1 LYYAGEFPGKGVRNM
16 KNKLLAIFVM
26 GAMGNAVAYAADG
39 GNFYM
44 SAGFDY
50 SSGKY
55 GSDTTTTILSIPVIG
70 MYLTGDWM
78 FRLTVPYVRITGN
91 GTVIPG
97 MGGAVPGSGGSVS
110 GGGGGMGSGNAT
122 ASTTQSGL
130 GDVIAAATYNIY
142 SGIENA
148 LRVDLTGKFK
158 FATADIGLGTG
169 ENDYAAQVDVY
180 KGFDSFTAMG
190 SLGYQVLGDSP
201 LYDLSNAA
209 YGIFGGYYQ
218 FTEQTGAGAEM
229 RVSQKLYATGEG
241 PRELTAYVTH
251 QFDKNLKINAYV
263 LKGFSDG
270 SPDSGFGMLLTSD
283 F

>member
-1 LYYAGEFPGKGVRNM
+1 M
-16 KNKLLAIFVM
+16 KSKLLAIFVM
-26 GAMGNAVAYAADG
+26 GALGNAAAYAAEGD
-39 GNFYM
+39 NFYM

-55 GSDTTTTILSIPVIG
+55 GSDATTTMLYIPVVG
-70 MYLTGDWM
+70 MYLAGDWM
-78 FRLTVPYVRITGN
+78 FKLTVPYVWITGD

-110 GGGGGMGSGNAT
+110 GGGGGSKGS

-169 ENDYAAQVDVY
+169 ENDYAAQADVY

-190 SLGYQVLGDSP
+190 SLGYHVLGDP
-201 LYDLSNAA
+201 PGYDFSNAA

-218 FTEQTGAGAEM
+218 FTDQTGAGAEM
-229 RVSQKLYATGEG
+229 RLSQKLYATGAG
-241 PRELTAYVTH
+241 PRELTAYVSH
-251 QFDKNLKINAYV
+251 RFDESLKISGYV

-270 SPDSGFGMLLTSD
+270 SPDSGFGVLLTSD
-283 F
+283 L

>member
-1 LYYAGEFPGKGVRNM
+1 MRYAGKAPGNGVHNM
-16 KNKLLAIFVM
+16 KSKLLAIFVM
-26 GAMGNAVAYAADG
+26 GSLGNAAAYAAEGD
-39 GNFYM
+39 NFYM

-55 GSDTTTTILSIPVIG
+55 GTDTTTTMLYIPVIG
-70 MYLTGDWM
+70 MYLTGDWILK
-78 FRLTVPYVRITGN
+78 LTVPFIRITGD

-110 GGGGGMGSGNAT
+110 GGGGGGSKGS

-148 LRVDLTGKFK
+148 RRVDLTGKYK
-158 FATADIGLGTG
+158 FATADAGLGTG

-180 KGFDSFTAMG
+180 QGFDSFTAMG
-190 SLGYQVLGDSP
+190 SLGYQVLGDP
-201 LYDLSNAA
+201 PGGDFSNAA

-218 FTEQTGAGAEM
+218 FTEQTYAGAEM
-229 RVSQKLYATGEG
+229 RLSQKLYATGAG

-270 SPDSGFGMLLTSD
+270 SPDSGFGVLLTSAL
-283 F
+283 

>member
-1 LYYAGEFPGKGVRNM
+1 VHNV
-16 KNKLLAIFVM
+16 KNRLLAIFVM
-26 GAMGNAVAYAADG
+26 GVLGNAAAYAAEG
-39 GNFYM
+39 GDFYM

-55 GSDTTTTILSIPVIG
+55 GTDTTTTMLYIPVIG
-70 MYLTGDWM
+70 AYLSGDWM
-78 FRLTVPYVRITGN
+78 FKLTVPYIQVTGD

-97 MGGAVPGSGGSVS
+97 MGGAVPGSGGNVS
-110 GGGGGMGSGNAT
+110 GGGGGSKGS

-148 LRVDLTGKFK
+148 LRVDLTGKYK

-180 KGFDSFTAMG
+180 KGFDSFTALG

-201 LYDLSNAA
+201 VYDLSNAA

-241 PRELTAYVTH
+241 PRELTVYVTH

-270 SPDSGFGMLLTSD
+270 SPDSGFGVLLTSAL
-283 F
+283 

>member
-1 LYYAGEFPGKGVRNM
+1 M
-16 KNKLLAIFVM
+16 KRKLLAIFVM
-26 GAMGNAVAYAADG
+26 GALGNAAAYAADG

-44 SAGFDY
+44 AAGFDY

-55 GSDTTTTILSIPVIG
+55 GTDTTTTMLYIPLIG
-70 MYLTGDWM
+70 TYLAGDWM
-78 FRLTVPYVRITGN
+78 FKLTVPYIRVTGD

-97 MGGAVPGSGGSVS
+97 MGGAVPGSGGGVS
-110 GGGGGMGSGNAT
+110 GGGGGSKGS

-148 LRVDLTGKFK
+148 LRVDLTGKYK
-158 FATADIGLGTG
+158 FATADTGLGTG

-180 KGFDSFTAMG
+180 QGFDSFTATG

-201 LYDLSNAA
+201 GYDFSNAA

-218 FTEQTGAGAEM
+218 FTDQTYAGAEM
-229 RVSQKLYATGEG
+229 RLSQKLYATGAG
-241 PRELTAYVTH
+241 PRELTAYVSH
-251 QFDKNLKINAYV
+251 QLDESLRISAYV

-270 SPDSGFGMLLTSD
+270 SPDSGFGMLITSD
-283 F
+283 L

>member
-1 LYYAGEFPGKGVRNM
+1 M
-16 KNKLLAIFVM
+16 KRKLLAIFVM
-26 GAMGNAVAYAADG
+26 GVLCNAAAYAADG

-44 SAGFDY
+44 ATGFDY

-55 GSDTTTTILSIPVIG
+55 GSDTTTTMLSIPVIG
-70 MYLTGDWM
+70 MYLSGDWM

-110 GGGGGMGSGNAT
+110 GGGGGSKGSG
-122 ASTTQSGL
+122 STTQSGL

-148 LRVDLTGKFK
+148 RRVDLTGKFK
-158 FATADIGLGTG
+158 FATADAGLGTG

-180 KGFDSFTAMG
+180 QGFDSFTATG
-190 SLGYQVLGDSP
+190 SLGYQVLGDP
-201 LYDLSNAA
+201 PGYDLSNAA

-218 FTEQTGAGAEM
+218 FAERTYAGAEM
-229 RVSQKLYATGEG
+229 RLSQKLYATGEG
-241 PRELTAYVTH
+241 PRELTAYVSH
-251 QFDKNLKINAYV
+251 QFDESLKISAYV

-270 SPDSGFGMLLTSD
+270 SPDSGFGVLLTSG